1 MTTLRLDNRSAY
13 ELLLTLI
20 AYSTPQWVESYD
32 VGPEWFARMDRAAG
46 ADLKERITRLVG
58 GCEHLFVPLL
68 NVAADL
74 PPPGRA
80 DELIETLAALEP
92 GEVKL
97 TLLGYYSTRTR
108 RRVAA
113 SLILDAARGSRAAGQ
128 ELIDAAADGPGCE
141 RAIAGLLA
149 RSDEELSALVVGI
162 LRDWYESVF
171 RDLFAAIRPI
181 LDRETER
188 LRGRARELPLE
199 AFLRE
204 AFNGME
210 VVQAPGIDEVALFP
224 TWVFR
229 PSNIIWEHG
238 TSVLVGVAVPPEH
251 LTIDPDDPPDR
262 LVRLASA
269 LGDERR
275 LRILRKLTTGS
286 YSLHELSRHFGLPKT
301 TLLHHLAILRAAGI
315 VKNGG
320 GSGTSG
326 KYSLR
331 AGTPTEL
338 HRLLDAYLP
347 PGQARPAPAI
357 FDSRDRGGS
366 ALRA

>member
-46 ADLKERITRLVG
+46 TDLKDRISRLVG

-80 DELIETLAALEP
+80 DELIETLAALAP

-97 TLLGYYSTRTR
+97 TLLGYYAKRTR
-108 RRVAA
+108 RRVAG
-113 SLILDAARGSRAAGQ
+113 SLILDAAHGGRAAGQ
-128 ELIDAAADGPGCE
+128 ELIDAASDGPGCE
-141 RAIAGLLA
+141 RAMAGLLG

-171 RDLFAAIRPI
+171 RDLFAEIRPI

-188 LRGRARELPLE
+188 LRGRAREVPLE

-204 AFNGME
+204 VSNGAE
-210 VVQAPGIDEVALFP
+210 VVQAPGVDEVALFP

-238 TSVLVGVAVPPEH
+238 TSLLLGVAVPPEH
-251 LTIDPDDPPDR
+251 LSIDPEDPPDR

-286 YSLHELSRHFGLPKT
+286 YSLHDLSRHFGLPKT
-301 TLLHHLAILRAAGI
+301 TLLHHLAILRSAGI
-315 VKNGG
+315 VKNGS
-320 GSGTSG
+320 GSGTNG
-326 KYSLR
+326 RYSLR
-331 AGTPTEL
+331 SGTPVEL

-347 PGQARPAPAI
+347 AAHARSERATATI
-357 FDSRDRGGS
+357 DSRDS
-366 ALRA
+366 L